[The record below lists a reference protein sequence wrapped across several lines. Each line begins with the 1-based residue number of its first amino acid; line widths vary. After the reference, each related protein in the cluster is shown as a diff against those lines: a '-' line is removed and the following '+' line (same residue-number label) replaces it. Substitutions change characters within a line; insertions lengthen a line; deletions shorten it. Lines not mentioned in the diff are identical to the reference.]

1 MDKED
6 GLFAHLAAVLLLLKN
21 LKEHSDNESVSAG
34 ETGEASV
41 SGAHLERLAP
51 QGGPMEPDDKL
62 YKPSGE
68 LTIFEA
74 AEFKESLI
82 KLFACE
88 GLVCMDLSKV
98 TRVDT
103 SAIQLMWAAR
113 KLGRLLVT
121 GIPQELETK
130 LTQLGF
136 SEPLSE

>member
-1 MDKED
+1 ME
-6 GLFAHLAAVLLLLKN
+6 
-21 LKEHSDNESVSAG
+21 SDA
-34 ETGEASV
+34 
-41 SGAHLERLAP
+41 
-51 QGGPMEPDDKL
+51 KL
-62 YKPSGE
+62 CNPSGE

-74 AEFKESLI
+74 AQFKESLI
-82 KLFACE
+82 KLLACE
-88 GLVCMDLSKV
+88 GLVCMDLSQV

-121 GIPQELETK
+121 GIPQELQIK